1 MRSPDLAIACGVAG
15 AGLLVSIADPE
26 NWLQAAV
33 LAPFVLVVPGYA
45 IAAALFH
52 PGGIRGLDRVVYSFV
67 FSISAAALGG
77 LALQL
82 VLGLDRVAWLTLL
95 TLITLAAS
103 AVAQARRATLPIQRA
118 GRAPSLRLPTG
129 PAWAIALLALAITA
143 GAIAI
148 ATQGVH
154 EQQSRQRFASL
165 WALPGQTEAGA
176 PWLKTGVWNHGGS
189 VEYRLEISGDGQTI
203 YSRRLRL
210 APNERWSAKLRP
222 AIPPGTDV
230 LVVALKRRSAT
241 YRDLELSVAGAG

>member
-26 NWLQAAV
+26 NWLQAVV

-45 IAAALFH
+45 IAAALFP
-52 PGGIRGLDRVVYSFV
+52 PGAIRGLDRVVYSVV

-82 VLGLDRVAWLTLL
+82 VLGLDRAAWLTLL
-95 TLITLAAS
+95 ALITIAAS
-103 AVAQARRATLPIQRA
+103 TVAHARRAKLPIRRA

-129 PAWAIALLALAITA
+129 PASAIALLALAIAA
-143 GAIAI
+143 GAIAL

-165 WALPGQTEAGA
+165 WALPGQTAAGA
-176 PWLKTGVWNHGGS
+176 AWLKAGVWNHGGPA
-189 VEYRLEISGDGQTI
+189 EYRLEVSGDGQAI

-210 APNERWSAKLRP
+210 APNERWSVKLRR
-222 AIPPGTDV
+222 AVPPGTAV
-230 LVVALKRRSAT
+230 LEVALKHRSRT
-241 YRDLELSVAGAG
+241 YRDLELSIGGAE